1 MSFNFRE
8 ALEESKRKS
17 NIKYKAAEFLQHLI
31 AAINHPWYP
40 ERAKNLKK
48 LIFSLEKAGAEDE
61 NFFRIRVYENDVLS
75 SEDEVIFEVSYFKRG
90 YLGSLF
96 KAIQRKLEEEKF
108 EIKSVDTETI
118 GDCLRCL
125 DAFEIKID

>member
-1 MSFNFRE
+1 MI
-8 ALEESKRKS
+8 EST
-17 NIKYKAAEFLQHLI
+17 
-31 AAINHPWYP
+31 PV
-40 ERAKNLKK
+40 K
-48 LIFSLEKAGAEDE
+48 LIFSLEKAGVEDE
-61 NFFRIRVYENDVLS
+61 NFFRIRVYENDALS
-75 SEDEVIFEVSYFKRG
+75 SEDEAIFEVSYSKRG

>member
-17 NIKYKAAEFLQHLI
+17 NINYKAAEFLQHLI
-31 AAINHPWYP
+31 AAINHSWYP

-48 LIFSLEKAGAEDE
+48 LIFSLEKAGVEDE
-61 NFFRIRVYENDVLS
+61 NFFRIRVYENDALS
-75 SEDEVIFEVSYFKRG
+75 SEDEAIFEVSYSKRG

-118 GDCLRCL
+118 GDCL

>member
-1 MSFNFRE
+1 MSY
-8 ALEESKRKS
+8 S
-17 NIKYKAAEFLQHLI
+17 
-31 AAINHPWYP
+31 
-40 ERAKNLKK
+40 
-48 LIFSLEKAGAEDE
+48 
-61 NFFRIRVYENDVLS
+61 
-75 SEDEVIFEVSYFKRG
+75 KRG

>member
-17 NIKYKAAEFLQHLI
+17 NINYKAAEFLQHLI
-31 AAINHPWYP
+31 AAINHSWYP

-61 NFFRIRVYENDVLS
+61 NFFRIRVYKNDVLS
-75 SEDEVIFEVSYFKRG
+75 SEDEVIFEVSYSKRG

-96 KAIQRKLEEEKF
+96 KAIKESLK
-108 EIKSVDTETI
+108 KKN
-118 GDCLRCL
+118 L
-125 DAFEIKID
+125 K